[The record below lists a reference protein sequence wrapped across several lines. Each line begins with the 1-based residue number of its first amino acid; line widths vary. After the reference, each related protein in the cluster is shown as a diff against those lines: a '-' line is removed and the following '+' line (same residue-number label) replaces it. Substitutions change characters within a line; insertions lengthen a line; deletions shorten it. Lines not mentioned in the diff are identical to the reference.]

1 MSILVY
7 NDNNE
12 TVLDAM
18 LPHATLALTGSVTPT
33 TANANLSFNF
43 PSSVSNPIF
52 YVRQRNLNQALYI
65 LGVSATGISY
75 RATTTGIFDYRVYS
89 VDPTLAPN
97 DPFGLQVFNSTG
109 GVLYRSSFNNA
120 DIRQRSLILSAG
132 QNGTATTNFNT
143 TFAASDGGRPFM
155 LGNPFHICYG
165 APSGPNQ
172 QGIIFSV
179 GFLWLSA
186 TEFQVGSAIVSGG
199 PPTEALLGYRPRY
212 VYLIR

>member
-52 YVRQRNLNQALYI
+52 YVRQRNLNQALY
-65 LGVSATGISY
+65 
-75 RATTTGIFDYRVYS
+75 IFDYRVYS